1 MSNFDRPLITSPRIE
16 VKQSPLHGWGVFAI
30 EDIEADEILDECV
43 FIPCKSWVNNSFLG
57 WKHVEPNL
65 KRYVF
70 SYPKPSRKMIEN
82 YPRDK
87 LAELYRVTY
96 PTLVLGTG
104 SIYNTAKSYEE
115 ANADW
120 DPDDERQLFIF
131 KSIRPIENGD
141 EICTFYG
148 EMYWDNQL

>member
-1 MSNFDRPLITSPRIE
+1 
-16 VKQSPLHGWGVFAI
+16 
-30 EDIEADEILDECV
+30 
-43 FIPCKSWVNNSFLG
+43 
-57 WKHVEPNL
+57 
-65 KRYVF
+65 
-70 SYPKPSRKMIEN
+70 MIEN
-82 YPRDK
+82 YPQDK

-131 KSIRPIENGD
+131 KSIKPIENGD

-148 EMYWDNQL
+148 EMYWDNQI